1 MIVCKHQKSLT
12 MNACFKKF
20 TLLHFQ
26 CQIGHLNSLQMMD
39 IIRAAVTESDPPQPT
54 KFWNMLTAEDQ
65 KEFLKLKTAFHR
77 SGTASGKDRRV
88 ATFRKELCSVLA
100 FLERDSA
107 HREERS
113 IVSGIAFAGPFICV
127 NTRQLKAF
135 LGRCKSSINGSF
147 QQMGYVA
154 LRTKTKAR
162 NCITTIMRP
171 LFKEQTILRQWTVR
185 CAARNAECC
194 FVSSFPVSS
203 LPPVSETDLIDDRPR
218 PVSQNHQ
225 IMRRYPEAPVTR
237 PQSVLPQPMRR
248 PDWYSVECL
257 ANFDDS
263 QWGLPCSTFS
273 DDDLG
278 MTTATPWDLSVGLGQ
293 PTFPEEQ
300 QPPEPFADMWIQFDG
315 RP

>member
-1 MIVCKHQKSLT
+1 MPWP
-12 MNACFKKF
+12 FKKF
-20 TLLHFQ
+20 PEVGIECSL
-26 CQIGHLNSLQMMD
+26 GRLNSLQMMEM
-39 IIRAAVTESDPPQPT
+39 IRAAVSDNEPPQPS
-54 KFWNMLTAEDQ
+54 KFWNMLTDED
-65 KEFLKLKTAFHR
+65 KREFFRLRTAFHR

-100 FLERDSA
+100 FLERDSV

-162 NCITTIMRP
+162 NCITTIMKP

-185 CAARNAECC
+185 CAADNAECC
-194 FVSSFPVSS
+194 FVSSFPASALPAVSRA
-203 LPPVSETDLIDDRPR
+203 DLFDDRAR
-218 PVSQNHQ
+218 PVSQSQQLMH
-225 IMRRYPEAPVTR
+225 RYPEAPVSR
-237 PQSVLPQPMRR
+237 PQSVMPQPIKRK
-248 PDWYSVECL
+248 DCFSVECL
-257 ANFDDS
+257 RYFDDS
-263 QWGLPCSTFS
+263 DWGIPMPAVYS

-278 MTTATPWDLSVGLGQ
+278 TPTSTWDMSLGFSKVSLL
-293 PTFPEEQ
+293 PPGED
-300 QPPEPFADMWIQFDG
+300 PEPPGDMWIQF
-315 RP
+315 